1 MTVRQIPAELMRT
14 ALMGTNPPHVFA
26 QNIIT
31 TPPEVAKKPIIASQ
45 LIPVTKIP
53 LALQFLEIL
62 NVTVTNFTTKTA
74 MATVWIKMS
83 VSQTVLI
90 IAEMTMMSVLMTLE
104 PDTTASAQRVG
115 NPSIIPVL
123 ILMSVREKIRAPIL
137 LRYA

>member
-14 ALMGTNPPHVFA
+14 ASMGTNPPHVFA

-74 MATVWIKMS
+74 MATV
-83 VSQTVLI
+83 
-90 IAEMTMMSVLMTLE
+90 
-104 PDTTASAQRVG
+104 
-115 NPSIIPVL
+115 
-123 ILMSVREKIRAPIL
+123 
-137 LRYA
+137 

>member
-31 TPPEVAKKPIIASQ
+31 TPPEVVKKPIIASQ

-74 MATVWIKMS
+74 MATV
-83 VSQTVLI
+83 
-90 IAEMTMMSVLMTLE
+90 
-104 PDTTASAQRVG
+104 
-115 NPSIIPVL
+115 
-123 ILMSVREKIRAPIL
+123 
-137 LRYA
+137 